1 MSYKIVGR
9 WGSISPTA
17 KDANIRVRDAFNT
30 YKTDYYG
37 SGPDKKYVFLSSYD
51 LDVAA
56 SVLASMS
63 PKNRIDV
70 VRVEVDNFIL
80 VTLAIQIQHL
90 HTTWSASGS
99 ICLEEMVEV
108 LREKDPSYYKLFMY
122 KLEGAA

>member
-9 WGSISPTA
+9 WGSINPPF
-17 KDANIRVRDAFNT
+17 KDVNYCVSNAFSVYRT
-30 YKTDYYG
+30 EYYG
-37 SGPDKKYVFLSSYD
+37 SGPDQKNVFKSLYD

-56 SVLASMS
+56 KVLASMS
-63 PKNRIDV
+63 PKNRIDI
-70 VRVEVDNFIL
+70 VRVEIDNFIL
-80 VTLAIQIQHL
+80 VTIAIQLQYL
-90 HTTWSASGS
+90 HTTWSPEGS